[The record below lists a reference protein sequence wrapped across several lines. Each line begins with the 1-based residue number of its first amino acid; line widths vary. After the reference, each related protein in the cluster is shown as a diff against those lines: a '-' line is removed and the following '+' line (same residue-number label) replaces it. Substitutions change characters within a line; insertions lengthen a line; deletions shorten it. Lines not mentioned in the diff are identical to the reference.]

1 MYKRCKGDV
10 QGDALED
17 MGDIQGD
24 IQGDALGYGAFAF
37 QAKWRLRRVAAPA
50 QGFAPSHKGKNLD
63 WA

>member
-24 IQGDALGYGAFAF
+24 IQGDALGYGAFAL
-37 QAKWRLRRVAAPA
+37 QAKWGLRRVDIHLPFRQSLDAAT
-50 QGFAPSHKGKNLD
+50 
-63 WA
+63 